1 MNRKNWLRKLFLEG
15 KIMFTQETMNL
26 KTFLGTLL
34 VIYLFFIYLC
44 LYVFVFHVDK
54 LHVSKQFLFMY
65 KIGFFSI
72 FYLFVFEW
80 FATYSS
86 IDNEGIIAIHY
97 QVIERYISE
106 KIKAKYLLSL
116 FHSLI
121 HFILLTILAIVIEIT
136 ENIFAFIFLLLPM
149 IVMGGVSSVFSS
161 MVFPRFDWLEIT
173 DIPTKK
179 NYAAMGMIYCLWLS
193 MATGISSQVVHSKSF
208 YFFIFLYWFL
218 TIIVIVLL
226 VRVSPIVLK
235 EKLFLTLRTDEEG
248 KNVKN

>member
-1 MNRKNWLRKLFLEG
+1 MSRKNWLRKLVLEG
-15 KIMFTQETMNL
+15 KIMFTQEAMNL

-34 VIYLFFIYLC
+34 AVYLFFIYLC
-44 LYVFVFHVDK
+44 LYIFVFK
-54 LHVSKQFLFMY
+54 ELHISKQFLFMC
-65 KIGFFSI
+65 KVSFFSL

-86 IDNEGIIAIHY
+86 IDNEGDIIIHY
-97 QVIERYISE
+97 QVIERYIPE

-116 FHSLI
+116 LHSLI
-121 HFILLTILAIVIEIT
+121 HFFLLTILAITIERT
-136 ENIFAFIFLLLPM
+136 EKIFAFVFLLLPM

-173 DIPTKK
+173 DVPTKK
-179 NYAAMGMIYCLWLS
+179 NYTVMGIIYCLWLAMIS
-193 MATGISSQVVHSKSF
+193 GISSQVINPKFF
-208 YFFIFLYWFL
+208 YFFIFLYWLF

-235 EKLFLTLRTDEEG
+235 KKLFLTLRIDEEG
-248 KNVKN
+248 RNVKS